1 MSDSFNE
8 REKGFEAKFKLDT
21 EQAFKAEAR
30 RNRLLGEWLADKFGM
45 PSDEK
50 EAYAKAVVLA
60 DMDEPGI
67 DDVVRKV
74 MSDISERGVDVS
86 EADIR
91 AKIAELDAVA
101 AEQIANE

>member
-1 MSDSFNE
+1 M
-8 REKGFEAKFKLDT
+8 
-21 EQAFKAEAR
+21 
-30 RNRLLGEWLADKFGM
+30 
-45 PSDEK
+45 
-50 EAYAKAVVLA
+50 AVVLA